1 MQADPE
7 ARARRKKA
15 AFHAAEDALEAAR
28 EEGLSGLPLLEKQIA
43 AAEAEKSYLLSV
55 GKDDL
60 AKVAGEHLVALC
72 QEKARLGKK
81 IHCRT

>member
-43 AAEAEKSYLLSV
+43 AAEAKESYYASV

-60 AKVAGEHLVALC
+60 AKVAGENLLALR
-72 QEKARLGKK
+72 QKEARLGKK